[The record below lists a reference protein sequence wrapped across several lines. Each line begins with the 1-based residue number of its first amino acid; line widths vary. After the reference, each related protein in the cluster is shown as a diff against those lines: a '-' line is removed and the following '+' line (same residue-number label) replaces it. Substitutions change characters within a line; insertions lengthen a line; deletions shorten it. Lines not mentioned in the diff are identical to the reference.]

1 MDRPSYRRNDYLESK
16 VLTATGPRL
25 HLMLVERALTCTN
38 QAQQSL
44 ATHDAAAASQTLQRT
59 IDIVAELLAGVR
71 HAATPINKQ
80 LTAIYQ
86 FVLRTV
92 TQAYFDHDSQK
103 VTEAQRVLEAERT
116 TWQQVCE
123 KLAADVTPSPIAAHL
138 APADFT
144 PAAGISFQV

>member
-1 MDRPSYRRNDYLESK
+1 MDRTSTRRNDYLESK

-25 HLMLVERALTCTN
+25 HLMLLERALRCAS
-38 QAQQSL
+38 QAQESL

-80 LTAIYQ
+80 LTAVYQ
-86 FVLRTV
+86 FLLRTV
-92 TQAYFDHDSQK
+92 VQAYFDHDSQK

-116 TWQQVCE
+116 TWQRVCE
-123 KLAADVTPSPIAAHL
+123 KLAAEPTGSPIAAHL
-138 APADFT
+138 APADFA
-144 PAAGISFQV
+144 PSAGISFQV

>member
-1 MDRPSYRRNDYLESK
+1 MDRPNQRRNDYLESK
-16 VLTATGPRL
+16 VLTASGPRL
-25 HLMLVERALTCTN
+25 HLMLVERALRCTT
-38 QAQQSL
+38 QAQESL

-80 LTAIYQ
+80 LTAVYQ
-86 FVLRTV
+86 FLLRTV
-92 TQAYFDHDSQK
+92 AQAYFDHDSQK

-123 KLAADVTPSPIAAHL
+123 KLAAGGASGPVAAHL
-138 APADFT
+138 APADFS
-144 PAAGISFQV
+144 PSAGITFQV